1 VRCLVRAPA
10 SDARADATH
19 VAALLRPVDR
29 AEMEALEGRSAAD
42 VLAGSIATAPRVLT
56 IHQEPMMLYGV
67 VACADLPGNAIPWA
81 ATTSTI
87 EHDDLITIMW
97 MSRFQ
102 VDAWQRRWPTLQAV
116 STCATSSIASGSN
129 GWASRSAASSMPSV
143 PPACLSTSTAARPA
157 GCCIDPQP
165 CEAPCQRPC
174 SRTAA
179 GPSIGRC
186 RLRHDLIPSL
196 RQLIRRELTLL
207 HRLASDRRNASARMP
222 ALIRTGPTASPPAK
236 PIIEPTAKPSRTT

>member
-1 VRCLVRAPA
+1 MPLAKHLPAGCAIRRATA
-10 SDARADATH
+10 ADASH

-42 VLAGSIATAPRVLT
+42 VLAGSIATVPRVLT

-116 STCATSSIASGSN
+116 CDVRNVFHREWLEWLGFT
-129 GWASRSAASSMPSV
+129 
-143 PPACLSTSTAARPA
+143 
-157 GCCIDPQP
+157 
-165 CEAPCQRPC
+165 QRGHLDAFG
-174 SRTAA
+174 AA
-179 GPSIGRC
+179 GLPF
-186 RLRHDLIPSL
+186 DLYS
-196 RQLIRRELTLL
+196 R
-207 HRLASDRRNASARMP
+207 A
-222 ALIRTGPTASPPAK
+222 
-236 PIIEPTAKPSRTT
+236 PSRVLH

>member
-1 VRCLVRAPA
+1 MPLAKHLPAGCAIRRATA
-10 SDARADATH
+10 ADATH

-56 IHQEPMMLYGV
+56 IHQEPMMCYGV

-97 MSRFQ
+97 MWRFQ
-102 VDAWQRRWPTLQAV
+102 VDAWQRRWPT
-116 STCATSSIASGSN
+116 SGSN
-129 GWASRSAASSMPSV
+129 GWVLRSAAISMPSV
-143 PPACLSTSTAARPA
+143 PPACPSTSTAARPA

-165 CEAPCQRPC
+165 CEGPCQRPC

-222 ALIRTGPTASPPAK
+222 ALIRTGPTASPPVK